1 MSVRHAQANKC
12 QHTPTGDV
20 RVAEL
25 RKVQINMHFGLND
38 KFCDKK

>member
-1 MSVRHAQANKC
+1 M
-12 QHTPTGDV
+12 PTGDV